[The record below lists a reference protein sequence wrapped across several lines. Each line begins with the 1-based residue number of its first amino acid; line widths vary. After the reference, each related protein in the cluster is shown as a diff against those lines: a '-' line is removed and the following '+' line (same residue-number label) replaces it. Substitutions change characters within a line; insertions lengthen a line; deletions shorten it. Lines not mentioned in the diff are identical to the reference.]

1 MSTSH
6 RNKRKPLQ
14 PDCLPNIHRLPG
26 TIRIVIP
33 SAFSARWISLVFK
46 RGNSPHV
53 ARQIQ
58 TRQFQ
63 DSPASPHFLPQYD
76 AKAPTFARAPA
87 KHDVCKNSSIPISYL
102 RRFSPIDNAVFFE

>member
-14 PDCLPNIHRLPG
+14 PDCLPNIHPLPG

>member
-14 PDCLPNIHRLPG
+14 PDCPPNIHRLAG

-46 RGNSPHV
+46 HGNSPHIAKV
-53 ARQIQ
+53 NPDPAVSRQPGLSSFPAAIRCESSNLRPRPGQ
-58 TRQFQ
+58 TRRLQE
-63 DSPASPHFLPQYD
+63 FLHPYFLL
-76 AKAPTFARAPA
+76 T
-87 KHDVCKNSSIPISYL
+87 S
-102 RRFSPIDNAVFFE
+102 